1 MKKNTQKTCAIKN
14 VAVSLYRKIKIRTII
29 NIKNSKKMKVTIKD
43 IYNQVSYINPSV
55 STISSIGSFVEEINR
70 QVANSFRS
78 KLMAFLPTS
87 SLAYKIISE
96 NLKDF
101 FSEKQMWVI
110 AYELQK
116 NAEYVAKLQAELE
129 DEERRAED
137 KAAASK
143 AKLNANKEASQEVLN
158 FVKSSK
164 KLLKDY
170 YAFVKKNKK
179 YSKEYYSKKFTLES
193 ATEFVNLK

>member
-1 MKKNTQKTCAIKN
+1 MSC
-14 VAVSLYRKIKIRTII
+14 KIKIRTII
-29 NIKNSKKMKVTIKD
+29 NIKSSKKMKVTITIKD

-55 STISSIGSFVEEINR
+55 STVSSIGSFVEENNR

-78 KLMAFLPTS
+78 NLMAYLPTS

-116 NAEYVAKLQAELE
+116 NAEYVAKLQEELE
-129 DEERRAED
+129 VEERRAEA

-143 AKLNANKEASQEVLN
+143 AKLNANKEASQEVLD
-158 FVKSSK
+158 FVKSNK

-170 YAFVKKNKK
+170 YNFVKKNKK
-179 YSKEYYSKKFTLES
+179 YSKEFYSKKFTLES

>member
-1 MKKNTQKTCAIKN
+1 
-14 VAVSLYRKIKIRTII
+14 
-29 NIKNSKKMKVTIKD
+29 MKVTVTVKD

-55 STISSIGSFVEEINR
+55 STVCSIGSFVEETNR
-70 QVANSFRS
+70 QVANSVRS
-78 KLMAFLPTS
+78 KLMAYLPTS
-87 SLAYKIISE
+87 SLAHKIISE

-116 NAEYVAKLQAELE
+116 NAEYISKLLEELE
-129 DEERRAED
+129 VEERRAEA

-143 AKLNANKEASQEVLN
+143 AKLNANKEASQEVLD
-158 FVKSSK
+158 FVKSNK

>member
-1 MKKNTQKTCAIKN
+1 MTP
-14 VAVSLYRKIKIRTII
+14 
-29 NIKNSKKMKVTIKD
+29 TIKD
-43 IYNQVSYINPSV
+43 IYNQVTYINPSV

-70 QVANSFRS
+70 QVANSFRG
-78 KLMAFLPTS
+78 KLMAYLPTS

-101 FSEKQMWVI
+101 FTDKQMWVI

-116 NAEYVAKLQAELE
+116 NAEYVAKLQEELE
-129 DEERRAED
+129 VRERKAAA

-143 AKLNANKEASQEVLN
+143 AKLNANKEASQEVLD
-158 FVKSSK
+158 FVKSNK

-170 YAFVKKNKK
+170 YAFVKSNKK
-179 YSKEYYSKKFTLES
+179 YSKEFYSKRFTFES
-193 ATEFVNLK
+193 AKEFINK

>member
-1 MKKNTQKTCAIKN
+1 MKKICKKTCAIKII
-14 VAVSLYRKIKIRTII
+14 AVSLSCKIKIRTII

-55 STISSIGSFVEEINR
+55 STISSIGDFVEESSR
-70 QVANSFRS
+70 QAAAYSRR
-78 KLMAFLPTS
+78 KLIDYVS
-87 SLAYKIISE
+87 NDSLAFKILTS

-116 NAEYVAKLQAELE
+116 NAEYVAKLQAKLE
-129 DEERRAED
+129 VEERRAEA
-137 KAAASK
+137 KAAVSK
-143 AKLNANKEASQEVLN
+143 AKLNANKEASQEVLD

-179 YSKEYYSKKFTLES
+179 YSKEFYSKKFTLES
-193 ATEFVNLK
+193 ATEFANL

>member
-1 MKKNTQKTCAIKN
+1 
-14 VAVSLYRKIKIRTII
+14 
-29 NIKNSKKMKVTIKD
+29 MKVTIKD

-55 STISSIGSFVEEINR
+55 STISSIGDFVEESSRQAAAYSRRKLINY
-70 QVANSFRS
+70 VSND
-78 KLMAFLPTS
+78 
-87 SLAYKIISE
+87 SLAFKILTS

-129 DEERRAED
+129 VEERRSEA

-143 AKLNANKEASQEVLN
+143 AKLNANKEASQEVLD
-158 FVKSSK
+158 FVKSNK

-170 YAFVKKNKK
+170 YTFVKKNKK

>member
-29 NIKNSKKMKVTIKD
+29 NIKNSKKMEVTVKD

-55 STISSIGSFVEEINR
+55 STVSSIGSFVEEMNR

-78 KLMAFLPTS
+78 KLMAYLPTS
-87 SLAYKIISE
+87 SLAHKIISE

-129 DEERRAED
+129 ADKREAEA
-137 KAAASK
+137 KAAATK

-193 ATEFVNLK
+193 ATEFVNL

>member
-1 MKKNTQKTCAIKN
+1 M
-14 VAVSLYRKIKIRTII
+14 YRKIKARTII
-29 NIKNSKKMKVTIKD
+29 NIKNSKKMKVTITIKD

-55 STISSIGSFVEEINR
+55 STISSIGDFVEESSR
-70 QVANSFRS
+70 QAATYSRR
-78 KLMAFLPTS
+78 KLIDYVS
-87 SLAYKIISE
+87 NDSLAFKILTS

-101 FSEKQMWVI
+101 FTEKQMWVI

-129 DEERRAED
+129 VRERRAEA
-137 KAAASK
+137 KAEASK
-143 AKLNANKEASQEVLN
+143 AKLNANKEASQEVLD

-170 YAFVKKNKK
+170 YDFVKKNKK